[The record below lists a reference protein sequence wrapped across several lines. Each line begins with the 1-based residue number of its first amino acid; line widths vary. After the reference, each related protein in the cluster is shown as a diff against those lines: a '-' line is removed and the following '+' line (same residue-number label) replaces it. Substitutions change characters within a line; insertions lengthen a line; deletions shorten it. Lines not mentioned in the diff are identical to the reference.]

1 MNFVRKSLNSLV
13 KLQQMFRIAEI
24 ELGMENTIGITLE
37 TGVGVQSAIL
47 HVCLNKLYAM
57 TLSSSTNTTV
67 NTGKIQSY
75 MNTSSQRMNNLMH
88 TITDMHDTILRL
100 TTALGQEDILNHQTQ
115 QAILSLIPTLFTK

>member
-47 HVCLNKLYAM
+47 HVCPNCIQCNRTRRVPSLKLICNL
-57 TLSSSTNTTV
+57 TLAHTV
-67 NTGKIQSY
+67 VY
-75 MNTSSQRMNNLMH
+75 
-88 TITDMHDTILRL
+88 ILQL
-100 TTALGQEDILNHQTQ
+100 DQ
-115 QAILSLIPTLFTK
+115 

>member
-47 HVCLNKLYAM
+47 HVCPVVFLSCPLVKKHADLSGSFLYSQSTRKDMYSKPINRRRKAVRSHSLYIYKPKNVREKETTRKFLN
-57 TLSSSTNTTV
+57 S
-67 NTGKIQSY
+67 
-75 MNTSSQRMNNLMH
+75 
-88 TITDMHDTILRL
+88 
-100 TTALGQEDILNHQTQ
+100 
-115 QAILSLIPTLFTK
+115 